1 MDMSIRFPG
10 INLVLDYVPRAFQIF
25 GMEFTIYG
33 MLIAVGAL
41 LGMGLVVLEAGRN
54 HEDQNKYLDM
64 MILSLAASVVGS
76 RLFYVIFSWELYQGN
91 LRTIFDVRNGGYAF
105 YGGLL
110 GGVLA
115 ATLFCRLA
123 KLPFWQM
130 ADTVSL
136 GLLLGQVVGRWGNFF
151 NRESFGEYTDGV
163 LTMQLPISAVRSGEV
178 SGAMRDNLLTIDG
191 VSFIQVQPV
200 FLYESLWCL
209 FLLPGT
215 SGTSE
220 KEEISGRAVYVVSCR
235 IWAGTFCL

>member
-91 LRTIFDVRNGGYAF
+91 LLTIFDVRNGGYAF
-105 YGGLL
+105 Y
-110 GGVLA
+110 
-115 ATLFCRLA
+115 C
-123 KLPFWQM
+123 
-130 ADTVSL
+130 
-136 GLLLGQVVGRWGNFF
+136 
-151 NRESFGEYTDGV
+151 
-163 LTMQLPISAVRSGEV
+163 
-178 SGAMRDNLLTIDG
+178 
-191 VSFIQVQPV
+191 
-200 FLYESLWCL
+200 
-209 FLLPGT
+209 
-215 SGTSE
+215 
-220 KEEISGRAVYVVSCR
+220 
-235 IWAGTFCL
+235 